1 FLFASLNVKA
11 ESLSGKL
18 EYQNISGMIYK
29 KLSSCQDVAI
39 DNSSYTDCKFTAG
52 KDFDV
57 YLSFLRSSIESNV
70 KNSNPLLAKFD
81 SDVKCDSLIDDRL
94 TNNAGSMWVGISADL
109 CVVMKDNALKK
120 WMLFYEAMKYS
131 EQYNKKL
138 DTIFDK

>member
-1 FLFASLNVKA
+1 FLFISLNVKA

-18 EYQNISGMIYK
+18 EYQNVSGMIYK

-39 DNSSYTDCKFTAG
+39 DNYSYTDCKFTAE

-57 YLSFLRSSIESNV
+57 YLGFLRSSIENNL

-81 SDVKCDSLIDDRL
+81 SDVKCDSLINDRL
-94 TNNAGSMWVGISADL
+94 SNNIGSMWVGISADL

-131 EQYNKKL
+131 DQYNKKL
-138 DTIFDK
+138 DGIFDK

>member
-1 FLFASLNVKA
+1 FLFISLNVKA

-18 EYQNISGMIYK
+18 EYQNVSGMIYK
-29 KLSSCQDVAI
+29 KLSSCKDVAI
-39 DNSSYTDCKFTAG
+39 DNASYTDCTFTAE
-52 KDFDV
+52 KDFDM
-57 YLSFLRSSIESNV
+57 YLGFLRSSINYNI

-81 SDVKCDSLIDDRL
+81 GDVKCDSLINDRL
-94 TNNAGSMWVGISADL
+94 SNNNGSMWVGISSDL

-138 DTIFDK
+138 ETIFDK